1 MATAKQLRIW
11 ARTMRQWI
19 SEIDD
24 VATSE
29 CLAEAAAAM
38 ERLAD
43 YKEPHE
49 RQHV

>member
-11 ARTMRQWI
+11 AKTIQQWI

-29 CLAEAAAAM
+29 RLAQAAAAM

-43 YKEPHE
+43 HKEPNE
-49 RQHV
+49 RQLV